1 MEWSL
6 RYHKLIHRALRNIR
20 IHARVKKHARQS
32 QYNHSRNVKKRCF
45 MAFLAWMLRDP
56 AAIDVASQSS
66 AEIVYAEAKAHRM
79 NKMMKWRDVA
89 IEIKQKLN
97 RDEEDP
103 LDADRELTEHEK
115 RQRRARRLEKEAKL
129 KADIE
134 AGIEPFKPPN
144 FLEWDREDRE
154 TEFNRAE
161 QMLEIS
167 KKVRA
172 EAFDLSAK
180 ADGESKFDAD
190 EKELNV
196 TVQEVFSLEDKESST
211 ALDNE
216 FEYVDKF
223 KIHAAGNMLEVLWK
237 VYKEVQQYLLREE
250 RKKYF
255 RLCAC
260 PC

>member
-1 MEWSL
+1 MQEVYRDHIPELVAPTEVEFLGEADDFIFEKVFVLARKYAVVDNWNLVEWSL

-115 RQRRARRLEKEAKL
+115 WQRRLVKEKEAKL

-134 AGIEPFKPPN
+134 GIEPFKPPN
-144 FLEWDREDRE
+144 FLSGTRE

-161 QMLEIS
+161 QMLEILR
-167 KKVRA
+167 KRA
-172 EAFDLSAK
+172 EA
-180 ADGESKFDAD
+180 
-190 EKELNV
+190 LNYPP
-196 TVQEVFSLEDKESST
+196 KR
-211 ALDNE
+211 
-216 FEYVDKF
+216 
-223 KIHAAGNMLEVLWK
+223 MW
-237 VYKEVQQYLLREE
+237 
-250 RKKYF
+250 
-255 RLCAC
+255 
-260 PC
+260 